1 MSDNHLAL
9 ELVKYRILG
18 KPYSSWRAI
27 LAELGCSDTDFLIFL
42 RKVHNVFID
51 KKADEMLFLTQDTQQ
66 MRLLLEDGVSS
77 PTMLQI
83 AMTSRAWA
91 KSEEEATEKWM
102 AVMKDNPVNGEN

>member
-1 MSDNHLAL
+1 MSDLNL
-9 ELVKYRILG
+9 ELVKFRTIG

-42 RKVHNVFID
+42 RKTHDLFID
-51 KKADEMLFLTQDTQQ
+51 KKQDEMLFLVQDTQQ
-66 MRLLLEDGVSS
+66 MRLLLEDGVPS

-91 KSEEEATEKWM
+91 KSAAEAEEKWM
-102 AVMKDNPVNGEN
+102 AAMKDTTVNGDN